1 MEIGIIT
8 YGEEFDFEKIS
19 KIFKKHFSNAKIL
32 VINNKKDYAKAPQIQ
47 GTNKDYEFSGYLE
60 LSNCFSSSGPYLIF
74 NDTLFTSHFTKG
86 WIWLIC
92 KFILVNNNC
101 KNYIYGDLRF
111 DGTKYEERPNPFLA
125 SWLFVIPNY
134 ETLKKFQFNLKY
146 SLDNRLIST
155 SKGYEEFLNQWI
167 SPKSKFS
174 GWHGESYCELTKAR
188 KKRSIIIEHRLS
200 RVLKMNGIEI
210 KSIGVNNP
218 IFYQLLRIVDRVK
231 TRFIA
236 FKRKSLF

>member
-1 MEIGIIT
+1 MKIFSKMKFSLT
-8 YGEEFDFEKIS
+8 IS
-19 KIFKKHFSNAKIL
+19 KILKKHFSNAKIL
-32 VINNKKDYAKAPQIQ
+32 VINNKKDYAKARQIQ

-155 SKGYEEFLNQWI
+155 SKGYEEFLKTMSELHTQNKKI
-167 SPKSKFS
+167 LDIDFKSKKLEEMFLS
-174 GWHGESYCELTKAR
+174 LTKG
-188 KKRSIIIEHRLS
+188 K
-200 RVLKMNGIEI
+200 
-210 KSIGVNNP
+210 
-218 IFYQLLRIVDRVK
+218 LRD
-231 TRFIA
+231 
-236 FKRKSLF
+236 